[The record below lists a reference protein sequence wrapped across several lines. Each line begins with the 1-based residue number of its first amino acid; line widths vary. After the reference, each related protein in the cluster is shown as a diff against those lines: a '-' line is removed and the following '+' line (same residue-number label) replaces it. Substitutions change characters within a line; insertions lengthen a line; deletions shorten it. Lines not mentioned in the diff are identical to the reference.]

1 MNQALNH
8 SSEALPQ
15 IRVLDEWQD
24 VIPEDLYIPP
34 AAFEIL
40 LEHFEGPLDFLIY
53 LIQKMVL
60 IYYNSILPLLRLNTF
75 LIWMQ

>member
-1 MNQALNH
+1 MTLVNH
-8 SSEALPQ
+8 DVIDHQMLH

-24 VIPEDLYIPP
+24 SIPDDLYIPP

-53 LIQKMVL
+53 LI
-60 IYYNSILPLLRLNTF
+60 YYNLILRLLLHN
-75 LIWMQ
+75 ICRISMK

>member
-1 MNQALNH
+1 MTLVNH
-8 SSEALPQ
+8 DVIDHQMLH

-24 VIPEDLYIPP
+24 SIPDDLYIPP

-53 LIQKMVL
+53 LIQK
-60 IYYNSILPLLRLNTF
+60 NGFDLLQLDIAPIAAQYLSYIN
-75 LIWMQ
+75 